1 MSDEALPHFTTE
13 MKRYNARRRFRA
25 GIMAAK
31 TISSL
36 SVSSVKKRTSAS
48 DVGHSLAAATALR
61 SASVAAPASV
71 AEEEKA
77 APQ

>member
-1 MSDEALPHFTTE
+1 MSDEELPHFTTE

-48 DVGHSLAAATALR
+48 DVAHSIAATSLR

-71 AEEEKA
+71 VEEEKA
-77 APQ
+77 Q